1 MSRIGDMSNDISSLR
16 QQIERYQQCI
26 ANLQK
31 KRETIQREADAIG
44 NVRSNTQSYDT
55 MHDGQWQGVSNN
67 QINQLRLDM
76 ANGITSHLMTVT
88 VLLQNIQVAINN
100 FQARINECNA
110 RIASLES
117 EINSMRKAYGLH

>member
-26 ANLQK
+26 ANLQR

-44 NVRSNTQSYDT
+44 NVRSNTQNYDT

-88 VLLQNIQVAINN
+88 VLQQNIQVAINN